1 MTSNETFDAAQAKV
15 AKTLGEQ
22 IFEEKVKNVMYG
34 GLDGVITTFAIV
46 CAGIGMQLTDKEIFI
61 IALASLFADAFSM
74 GYGDFVSS
82 NMQRNYYVQEYDKSK
97 RCYRVN
103 HDQEVA
109 RFTDL
114 LLAKG
119 LDYEDA
125 TRISSTYSLYED
137 VFVNEIT
144 RLELDMD
151 DPGSLLD
158 IGLGAMAT
166 FMSFVVVGGIPIIV
180 FCLADMNKTL
190 KSYRIP
196 ILSVVCGIM
205 LFCLGSICAHYT
217 KQSRVY
223 SGIET
228 TLYGITAAA
237 VAYAIAHFAA

>member
-1 MTSNETFDAAQAKV
+1 MTTSGDVQTSIDLRTSYRALEDDEDDTETLTEQWKQTLTAMFDAAQAKV

-125 TRISSTYSLYED
+125 TRIGYDLQRSS
-137 VFVNEIT
+137 
-144 RLELDMD
+144 
-151 DPGSLLD
+151 SLLQARR
-158 IGLGAMAT
+158 IHCTRMYLLT
-166 FMSFVVVGGIPIIV
+166 
-180 FCLADMNKTL
+180 
-190 KSYRIP
+190 KSR
-196 ILSVVCGIM
+196 
-205 LFCLGSICAHYT
+205 A
-217 KQSRVY
+217 
-223 SGIET
+223 
-228 TLYGITAAA
+228 
-237 VAYAIAHFAA
+237 